1 MHRAD
6 PDAVLAQQQQGG
18 RQHAAEADEMDAKVI
33 RPLHQNL
40 SFFRLDLSPL
50 LVPQNGHIYFSIVMH
65 PYLPRVGMEGG
76 TDDEDV

>member
-1 MHRAD
+1 
-6 PDAVLAQQQQGG
+6 
-18 RQHAAEADEMDAKVI
+18 MDAKVI